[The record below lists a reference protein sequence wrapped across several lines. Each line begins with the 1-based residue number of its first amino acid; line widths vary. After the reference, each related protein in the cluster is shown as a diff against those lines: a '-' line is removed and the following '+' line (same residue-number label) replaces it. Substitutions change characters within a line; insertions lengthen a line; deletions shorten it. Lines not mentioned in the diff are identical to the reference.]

1 MKAVLTLLICLV
13 RRPFKF
19 KMQLV
24 KWLIIVVGWHQFY
37 CLVLIQ
43 LIYILT
49 LVWFTGSS
57 WPWFEDD
64 CKLQNTWPS
73 WIFFYIKRRKWEMRF
88 TLYLKVVVFLFCLL
102 WCLQLMA
109 SGYMN
114 GEWWISLF
122 HHHPKQTKEKTW
134 MTDWE
139 YRILQIFARNAG
151 YLLIKVTW

>member
-1 MKAVLTLLICLV
+1 MKAVLALLICLV

-88 TLYLKVVVFLFCLL
+88 TLYLKVFFFVFVYCDVYSS
-102 WCLQLMA
+102 WLQVIWMVNIIISPSSQTNL
-109 SGYMN
+109 
-114 GEWWISLF
+114 GENLN
-122 HHHPKQTKEKTW
+122 
-134 MTDWE
+134 DWL
-139 YRILQIFARNAG
+139 R
-151 YLLIKVTW
+151 V

>member
-1 MKAVLTLLICLV
+1 MKAVLALLICLV

-88 TLYLKVVVFLFCLL
+88 TLYLKFFFCFFFVYCDVYSS
-102 WCLQLMA
+102 WLQVIWMV
-109 SGYMN
+109 N
-114 GEWWISLF
+114 GEYHYFTIIPNKLRRKLEWLTESIGSFKSLL
-122 HHHPKQTKEKTW
+122 E
-134 MTDWE
+134 MLVI
-139 YRILQIFARNAG
+139 Y
-151 YLLIKVTW
+151 